1 MSDKDGAQMENLT
14 ILTGKAL
21 RERRRGRNIALL
33 AVLSFLIGTIF
44 VVTIV
49 KTQIAEERQHFISD

>member
-1 MSDKDGAQMENLT
+1 MSDKDGAQMENFT
-14 ILTGKAL
+14 IVTGKAL

>member
-1 MSDKDGAQMENLT
+1 MSDKDSAQMENFT

-33 AVLSFLIGTIF
+33 AVLSFLVGTIF

>member
-1 MSDKDGAQMENLT
+1 MSDKDDAQMENFT